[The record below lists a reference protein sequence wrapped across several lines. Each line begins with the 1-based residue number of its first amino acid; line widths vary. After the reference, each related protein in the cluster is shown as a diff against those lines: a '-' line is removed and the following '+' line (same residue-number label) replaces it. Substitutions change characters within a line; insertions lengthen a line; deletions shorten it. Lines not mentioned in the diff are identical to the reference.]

1 MDAII
6 LVYPVLVLF
15 GILLFCILWNEEEE
29 ERRELSAEE
38 RTRSN
43 RDELLKRLE
52 EEMKRA
58 AIRVAAEM
66 NALRAKQ

>member
-15 GILLFCILWNEEEE
+15 GILIFCVLWNEEEE

-58 AIRVAAEM
+58 ASRVAAEM

>member
-15 GILLFCILWNEEEE
+15 GILFFCILWNEEEE

-58 AIRVAAEM
+58 ASRVAAEM
-66 NALRAKQ
+66 NALRAKH